1 MTAKVGVQQCGLQ
14 SWELDCLTT
23 RTVYQ
28 KKVLESLHRFLI
40 VEDENLD
47 HFILESQNGQLPYR
61 CPVPLSP
68 KSPLPFLTSNF
79 TSSSSRQTGG
89 AYGVPC
95 SSGQLINGACTN
107 GDVST
112 SEMDQ
117 ACDNSSQNSN
127 SNKLISTL
135 KRKFGGS
142 FVKEVRSTMKPFVK
156 ELTEG
161 DFLCLDNLQEQP
173 VSMWSK
179 ETSSTES
186 SNSLTT
192 RRPAISPL
200 TIPPSPQPD
209 NPAPIRLSPWFTKA
223 LSVPLSRRFSQRVLR
238 TLADGPKRLR
248 RHVHLLDPEGRLAFS
263 RRFLYSA
270 RDHLWSYEKHPG
282 QN

>member
-117 ACDNSSQNSN
+117 A
-127 SNKLISTL
+127 
-135 KRKFGGS
+135 
-142 FVKEVRSTMKPFVK
+142 
-156 ELTEG
+156 
-161 DFLCLDNLQEQP
+161 
-173 VSMWSK
+173 
-179 ETSSTES
+179 
-186 SNSLTT
+186 T

-270 RDHLWSYEKHPG
+270 RDHL
-282 QN
+282 